1 MTDLT
6 AGKRLRSN
14 ASDAEVIVIR
24 PPHTPVELQCGGRP
38 MNAVDTAPTA
48 AGTAADTGDAAI
60 LLGKRYVDDES
71 GLEVLCTKSGAGAL
85 VADGRTLAIKA
96 PKALPA
102 SD

>member
-6 AGKRLRSN
+6 AGKRLRSTV
-14 ASDAEVIVIR
+14 SDTEVIVIR
-24 PPHTPVELQCGGRP
+24 APHTAVELCCGGHP
-38 MNAVDTAPTA
+38 MSSDDAAPTA
-48 AGTAADTGDAAI
+48 ATAATSTVDVAT

-71 GLEVLCTKSGAGAL
+71 GLEVLCTKSGTGAL
-85 VADGRTLAIKA
+85 AADGRALSIKA

>member
-6 AGKRLRSN
+6 AGKRLRSTV
-14 ASDAEVIVIR
+14 SDTEVIVIR
-24 PPHTPVELQCGGRP
+24 TPHNPVELCCGGHP
-38 MNAVDTAPTA
+38 MS
-48 AGTAADTGDAAI
+48 AADTTGANSAAPGTADDAT

-71 GLEVLCTKSGAGAL
+71 GLEVLCTKSGTGAL
-85 VADGRTLAIKA
+85 AADGRALSIKA

>member
-6 AGKRLRSN
+6 AGKRLRSTV
-14 ASDAEVIVIR
+14 SDTEVIVIR
-24 PPHTPVELQCGGRP
+24 APHTAVELCCGGHP
-38 MNAVDTAPTA
+38 MSADDAAPTVTTAPA
-48 AGTAADTGDAAI
+48 ANTEPAT

-71 GLEVLCTKSGAGAL
+71 GLEVLCAKSGTGAL
-85 VADGRTLAIKA
+85 AADGRALTIKA